1 MLNINKNKLGTLLL
15 SMAIALWFL
24 YLAAKIIVNE
34 YVCLPGNREE
44 IHYVDGVL
52 NEIERSR
59 RFGDSI
65 FVVDSIGYQH
75 KYTVANQLAN
85 DLTKYVGKN
94 IRVGEV
100 SGLMCSPSAMH
111 IESGGEVILDFD
123 TVLLNNKNG
132 AWFFYLMSAIYFV
145 FSIAIG
151 LNGFFLSVA
160 KGRVHR

>member
-1 MLNINKNKLGTLLL
+1 MNIKKDKLGTFFL
-15 SMAIALWFL
+15 SMAIALWFF
-24 YLAAKIIVNE
+24 YLGAKIIVNE

-44 IHYVDGVL
+44 LHYVDGVL

-59 RFGDSI
+59 KFGDSI
-65 FVVDSIGYQH
+65 FVFDSTGYQH
-75 KYTVANQLAN
+75 QYTVVNQLAN
-85 DLTKYVGKN
+85 DLTKYVGKH

-132 AWFFYLMSAIYFV
+132 GWFLYLMSGIYFL

-160 KGRVHR
+160 KSAEK